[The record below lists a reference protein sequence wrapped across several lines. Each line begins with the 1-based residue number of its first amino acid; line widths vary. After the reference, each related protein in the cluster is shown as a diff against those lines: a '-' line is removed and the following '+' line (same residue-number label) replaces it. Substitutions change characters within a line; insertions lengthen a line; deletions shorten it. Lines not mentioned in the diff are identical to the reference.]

1 MALPINFEQ
10 FAKDPLKAIMFLVV
24 CAVGYLYA
32 DNKMNLNSQIEKC
45 DKNVKEVYLVD
56 AMSVTEAEARV
67 VQEFSKRGYKNDF
80 SVVGAKSSNV
90 VDIIYPE
97 K

>member
-32 DNKMNLNSQIEKC
+32 DNKMNLNSQIDKC
-45 DKNVKEVYLVD
+45 DKNLQQVYQKIDVLEGKLRKSD
-56 AMSVTEAEARV
+56 STLARA
-67 VQEFSKRGYKNDF
+67 
-80 SVVGAKSSNV
+80 GARLELLSEIKGL
-90 VDIIYPE
+90 

>member
-32 DNKMNLNSQIEKC
+32 DNKMNLNAQIEKC
-45 DKNVKEVYLVD
+45 DKNVQLNTTKIEVLENRLRKSD
-56 AMSVTEAEARV
+56 STLARASARLEV
-67 VQEFSKRGYKNDF
+67 LSEIKGLK
-80 SVVGAKSSNV
+80 
-90 VDIIYPE
+90 
-97 K
+97 

>member
-10 FAKDPLKAIMFLVV
+10 FAIDPLKAIMFLVV

-32 DNKMNLNSQIEKC
+32 DNKMNLNSQIDKC
-45 DKNVKEVYLVD
+45 DKNLQQVYQKIDVLEGKLRKSD
-56 AMSVTEAEARV
+56 STLARA
-67 VQEFSKRGYKNDF
+67 
-80 SVVGAKSSNV
+80 GARLELLSEIKGL
-90 VDIIYPE
+90 